1 MAQQKN
7 MKRKGNKQGGPRSA
21 SRLAAVQAL
30 YQLLSSDEPKIKMV
44 ISEYQEYRLGAEI
57 EGDQYV
63 DADPELFAD
72 ICEGAWERGEE
83 LDDIIQPYLS
93 ADWSLDRIERVI
105 LAILRAGAYELVARP
120 DVPTPVIINE
130 YVDVCHAFY
139 DRVEA
144 SFVNGVLDKVAKAV
158 R

>member
-1 MAQQKN
+1 MVQQRPS
-7 MKRKGNKQGGPRSA
+7 RKKGKQQGGPRSA

-44 ISEYQEYRLGAEI
+44 ITEYQKYRLGAEI

-63 DADPELFAD
+63 DADPALFAD
-72 ICEGAWERGEE
+72 ICEGAWERGTE
-83 LDDIIQPYLS
+83 LDEAIAPYLN

-105 LAILRAGAYELVARP
+105 LAILRAGAYELIARP

-139 DRVEA
+139 DRTEA

>member
-1 MAQQKN
+1 M
-7 MKRKGNKQGGPRSA
+7 
-21 SRLAAVQAL
+21 
-30 YQLLSSDEPKIKMV
+30 
-44 ISEYQEYRLGAEI
+44 GAEI

-63 DADPELFAD
+63 EADPELFAD
-72 ICEGAWERGEE
+72 ICEGAWERAEE
-83 LDDIIQPYLS
+83 LDDVIKPYLN
-93 ADWSLDRIERVI
+93 ADWSLERIERVI